1 MGEGIRS
8 SPAVAQIG
16 CRWDPQDSAVIAVA
30 RSLHLVESRGE
41 RSCAVSDLAHLPRGL
56 LSLEQWD
63 ALELDPTRRWELSEG
78 TLIMSP
84 RPQLWHQRISKRL
97 TRLLDDHLPDGLEAI
112 PEIEVITRASFPP
125 SVRDPDI
132 VVVPD
137 RVFEGRPARVP
148 AADVLLVVEIV
159 SPGSRGT
166 DHVMKLH
173 EYAKAGIEN
182 YWIIDPDGPADDRFL
197 AYRLDGE
204 SYRRVT
210 ALDGDRV
217 RVNEPTNMEFA
228 LDQLT
233 GG

>member
-1 MGEGIRS
+1 M
-8 SPAVAQIG
+8 
-16 CRWDPQDSAVIAVA
+16 
-30 RSLHLVESRGE
+30 
-41 RSCAVSDLAHLPRGL
+41 SDLAHVPRGL

-84 RPQLWHQRISKRL
+84 RPHPRHQRISIRL
-97 TRLLDDHLPDGLEAI
+97 IRLLQDHLPDGLDAV

-137 RVFEGRPARVP
+137 RVFEQRSARVA
-148 AADVLLVVEIV
+148 AADVVLVIEIV

-166 DHVMKLH
+166 DHVMKMH
-173 EYAKAGIEN
+173 EYAQAGIEH
-182 YWIIDPDGPADDRFL
+182 YWIVDPDAPTDDRFL
-197 AYRLDGE
+197 VYRLDGE
-204 SYRRVT
+204 TYRRVA

-217 RVNEPTNMEFA
+217 RVNAPTRMEFA
-228 LDQLT
+228 LGELT
-233 GG
+233 GR

>member
-1 MGEGIRS
+1 M
-8 SPAVAQIG
+8 
-16 CRWDPQDSAVIAVA
+16 IAIA
-30 RSLHLVESRGE
+30 RSLQLSEFYGE
-41 RSCAVSDLAHLPRGL
+41 RGRTVSDLADLPRGL

-84 RPQLWHQRISKRL
+84 RPHPRHQRISIRL
-97 TRLLDDHLPDGLEAI
+97 IRLLQDHLPEGFDAV
-112 PEIEVITRASFPP
+112 PEIEVTTSASFPP

-137 RVFEGRPARVP
+137 RVFEQRSARVP
-148 AADVLLVVEIV
+148 AADVALVVEIV

-173 EYAKAGIEN
+173 EYAKAGVAN
-182 YWIIDPDGPADDRFL
+182 YWIIDPDAPTDDRFL

-204 SYRRVT
+204 IYRRVT

-217 RVNEPTNMEFA
+217 RVTEPTEMEFA
-228 LDQLT
+228 LDELT
-233 GG
+233 GR

>member
-1 MGEGIRS
+1 
-8 SPAVAQIG
+8 
-16 CRWDPQDSAVIAVA
+16 
-30 RSLHLVESRGE
+30 
-41 RSCAVSDLAHLPRGL
+41 VSDLTDLPRGL

-84 RPQLWHQRISKRL
+84 RPQLWHQRISRRL
-97 TRLLDDHLPDGLEAI
+97 TRLLEDGLPDGLEAL

-148 AADVLLVVEIV
+148 AADVVLVVEVV
-159 SPGSRGT
+159 SQGSRGT

-182 YWIIDPDGPADDRFL
+182 YWIVDPDAPADDRFL
-197 AYRLDGE
+197 AYRLDGG
-204 SYRRVT
+204 SYRRVA
-210 ALDGDRV
+210 ALEGGRV
-217 RVNEPTNMEFA
+217 RVNEPAEMEFA
-228 LDQLT
+228 LEQLT
-233 GG
+233 GR

>member
-1 MGEGIRS
+1 M
-8 SPAVAQIG
+8 
-16 CRWDPQDSAVIAVA
+16 IAVA
-30 RSLHLVESRGE
+30 RSLHLFEFHGDRG
-41 RSCAVSDLAHLPRGL
+41 CVVFDLAHLPRGL

-84 RPQLWHQRISKRL
+84 RPHPRHQRIAVRL
-97 TRLLDDHLPDGLEAI
+97 IRLLQDHLPEGFDAV
-112 PEIEVITRASFPP
+112 PEIEVTTSASFPP
-125 SVRDPDI
+125 SVRDPDVL
-132 VVVPD
+132 VVRD
-137 RVFEGRPARVP
+137 HVFEQRSARVP
-148 AADVLLVVEIV
+148 AADVVLVVEIV

-182 YWIIDPDGPADDRFL
+182 YWIIDPDAPTDDRFL

-204 SYRRVT
+204 IYRRVT
-210 ALDGDRV
+210 ALDGVRV
-217 RVNEPTNMEFA
+217 RVNEPTTMEFD

-233 GG
+233 GR

>member
-1 MGEGIRS
+1 M
-8 SPAVAQIG
+8 
-16 CRWDPQDSAVIAVA
+16 
-30 RSLHLVESRGE
+30 
-41 RSCAVSDLAHLPRGL
+41 SDLADLPRGL

-97 TRLLDDHLPDGLEAI
+97 TRLLDDHLPGGLEAV

-137 RVFEGRPARVP
+137 RLFDQRPARVA
-148 AADVLLVVEIV
+148 AADVVLVVEIV

-182 YWIIDPDGPADDRFL
+182 YWIIDPDAPTEDRFL

-204 SYRRVT
+204 TYRRVT
-210 ALDGDRV
+210 ALDRDTV
-217 RVNEPTNMEFA
+217 RVNEPTEMVFA
-228 LDQLT
+228 LDELT
-233 GG
+233 GR